1 MGLDMY
7 LSKRT
12 YVRNWDHMTPEEQ
25 HTVTVVGP
33 EAGHIKPER
42 ISYIEEQVAY
52 WRKANAIH
60 QWFVTTCQD
69 GVDDCRMAYVS
80 RASLV
85 ELRKRCA
92 SLVSLHETDPL
103 EADRRAAGE
112 LPPSKG
118 FFFGSQVLDGC
129 YWADLRETADVLDRL
144 LAEPGDTVRNCAHSF
159 WYQSSW

>member
-7 LSKRT
+7 LNKRT
-12 YVRNWDHMTPEEQ
+12 YVGNWDHMAPEEL

-69 GVDDCRMAYVS
+69 GVDDCRLARVG
-80 RASLV
+80 RTSLTF
-85 ELRKRCA
+85 LRDRCA
-92 SLVSLHETDPL
+92 SLVSLHETHPL
-103 EADRRAAGE
+103 DADRQAIDV
-112 LPPSKG
+112 LPPSPG
-118 FFFGSQVLDGC
+118 FFFGSQALDKH
-129 YWADLRETADVLDRL
+129 YWNDLYETARVLDRV
-144 LAEPGDTVRNCAHSF
+144 LAEPGGDASF